1 MIIEY
6 YDRTLK
12 SYVKKHTRYV
22 DSKRRLNEHYKPV
35 SVLCFKDGRNHYYEV
50 EMKDLL
56 YIKNDRG

>member
-35 SVLCFKDGRNHYYEV
+35 SVL
-50 EMKDLL
+50 
-56 YIKNDRG
+56 